1 MRFKDKKLLIFDLDG
16 TLINSVPDLAL
27 AINKMLESLEIG
39 PIPLDTFKSFIGNG
53 AKTLVLRSL
62 NYTHQDN
69 VPQELFD
76 IAFPRFMDLYKANP
90 CEKTLLYPGVKETLE
105 YLKNEGYKMVIC
117 TNKPFNF
124 VEPILEK
131 LDIKKYFNNWIGE
144 NSLDEKK
151 PSGVPLVH
159 LAKDSNIAID
169 NCLMIGDS
177 KNDILS
183 ATNAKMESVGLSYG
197 YNYDEDITKYN
208 PTVVLNEFTN
218 LKNNIIK

>member
-16 TLINSVPDLAL
+16 TLINSIPDLAL
-27 AINKMLESLEIG
+27 AINKMLDSIKVG
-39 PIPLDTFKSFIGNG
+39 PIPMEIVKSFIGNG
-53 AKTLVLRSL
+53 ANTLVFRSL
-62 NYTHQDN
+62 YHTHQGN
-69 VPQELFD
+69 VSKELFE
-76 IAFPRFMDLYKANP
+76 IAFPRFMDSYKANP
-90 CEKTLLYPGVKETLE
+90 CEKTLLYPGVKETLQH
-105 YLKNEGYKMVIC
+105 LKDGGYKMVIC
-117 TNKPFNF
+117 TNKPIDF

-131 LDIKKYFNNWIGE
+131 LDIKKYFDNWIGE

-151 PSGVPLVH
+151 PSGVPLLH
-159 LAKDSNIAID
+159 LAKEANIPID

-183 ATNAKMESVGLSYG
+183 ASNAKMESVGLSYG

-218 LKNNIIK
+218 LKKIL